1 MKTMEGVMVILS
13 NFDPRI
19 DVPVTLAHVRSFAPC
34 SSTSCF
40 MNPTIVVAVRGIRE
54 IPPSLLSNDKN
65 PRIELGTRP
74 VGFTIRPITPIP
86 SSPVFDYIKVPM
98 ALSGCQQMPER
109 DLGQISKMR
118 SVINDDIDPSGA
130 VLRATTLKER
140 CLLNAP

>member
-1 MKTMEGVMVILS
+1 
-13 NFDPRI
+13 
-19 DVPVTLAHVRSFAPC
+19 
-34 SSTSCF
+34 
-40 MNPTIVVAVRGIRE
+40 
-54 IPPSLLSNDKN
+54 
-65 PRIELGTRP
+65 
-74 VGFTIRPITPIP
+74 
-86 SSPVFDYIKVPM
+86 M